1 NLPCSELN
9 YLNLSSNKISG
20 SIPNLPLEFGELPL
34 IDLSSNLFHG
44 PIPLFLFN
52 SFSLDLSN
60 NMTSG
65 SLSFFCT
72 MIINI
77 DLDYLDLSNNLLSGR
92 IPDCWNKY
100 ILLRLRNTSLYGKI
114 PHSLENCTQLGLL
127 DLGDNKLTGIIPP
140 WIGERLDG
148 LIVLRLRSNEF
159 HGNIPSTLCLLLF
172 LQVLDLSLNNTSGV
186 IPSCLNKLTVMTY
199 LWEGSFGI
207 TDDDNF
213 IFSFNDHLLVVWKG
227 FERVYGN
234 TLGMLKSID
243 LSCNQLS
250 GEIPR
255 ELASLEG
262 LINLNLSRNMLTG
275 SIIREIGQSKS
286 LGSLDLSI
294 NNLSGEIPESMSE
307 ISFLSVLDLTNN
319 NLSGKIPSS
328 TQLLMKTIRKIIHSY
343 QQ

>member
-1 NLPCSELN
+1 MASVASSEA
-9 YLNLSSNKISG
+9 
-20 SIPNLPLEFGELPL
+20 
-34 IDLSSNLFHG
+34 
-44 PIPLFLFN
+44 
-52 SFSLDLSN
+52 
-60 NMTSG
+60 
-65 SLSFFCT
+65 
-72 MIINI
+72 
-77 DLDYLDLSNNLLSGR
+77 
-92 IPDCWNKY
+92 
-100 ILLRLRNTSLYGKI
+100 
-114 PHSLENCTQLGLL
+114 
-127 DLGDNKLTGIIPP
+127 
-140 WIGERLDG
+140 
-148 LIVLRLRSNEF
+148 
-159 HGNIPSTLCLLLF
+159 
-172 LQVLDLSLNNTSGV
+172 
-186 IPSCLNKLTVMTY
+186 MTY

-207 TDDDNF
+207 TDDGNF

-262 LINLNLSRNMLTG
+262 LINLNLSRNMLRG

-286 LGSLDLSI
+286 LGSLGLSI

-328 TQLLMKTIRKIIHSY
+328 TQLQSFNATSYSGNPGLCGEPLRKCPEDEPPKVPNNGGIERSSEGFWGIFGSLVINRSWRHKYFQLVSKLTDWMRLTMALMMVKLQRKLRLKE
-343 QQ
+343 